1 MSRTVRRG
9 FTLIELLV
17 VIAIIAILIALLLPA
32 VQQAR
37 EAARRTQCKNN
48 MKQLGLALHNYHD
61 TFLGFPNCWS
71 WGAGSGGPA
80 ETMLG
85 PWARSLPYF
94 DQAPLYNAMNFI
106 AGSGCDENLLMRK
119 AVLPVLM
126 CPSDSLQNGVDMFFV
141 NGGANSGYGAPF
153 ARTCSCPA
161 GTGGVNDIPSG
172 EAYPPTVYF
181 RCSGFMANYRPSH
194 GDGATY
200 ATQYGMPG
208 CDAAWIGPGA
218 IANEAAPGFFGFGYD
233 ATGGRGI
240 FVCYGG
246 YSSFPSPLIG
256 IRNITDGTSHT
267 ILFGHVTGF
276 QDYWNDAWWHG
287 ASTSG
292 TTLPPNLITRGPA
305 WITQVGN
312 TTGSAAQVL
321 GAGCV
326 SDLEWATRG
335 FNSPHVG
342 ICMFTMCDGSVRSI
356 SENISLVT
364 YQALG
369 SRAGGEVAG
378 EF

>member
-1 MSRTVRRG
+1 MSRFNRRG

-71 WGAGSGGPA
+71 WGAGSGGPQ
-80 ETMLG
+80 ETMFG
-85 PWARSLPYF
+85 PWARTLPYF
-94 DQAPLYNAMNFI
+94 DQAPLYNSTDFNQ
-106 AGSGCDENLLMRK
+106 GSGCNSNLAMRK
-119 AVLPVLM
+119 AVLPALM
-126 CPSDSLQNGVDMFFV
+126 CPSDSLQTGVDMLYA
-141 NGGANSGYGAPF
+141 NGGSSTGYGIPV
-153 ARTCSCPA
+153 ARTCSCYSGAVTGDVPA
-161 GTGGVNDIPSG
+161 ATSWCN
-172 EAYPPTVYF
+172 
-181 RCSGFMANYRPSH
+181 CSGFMSSYRPSH

-233 ATGGRGI
+233 AGGGRGV

-256 IRNITDGTSHT
+256 VRNITDGTSNT
-267 ILFGHVTGF
+267 ILFGHVIGF

-292 TTLPPNLITRGPA
+292 TTLPPNLIKKGPL

-312 TTGSAAQVL
+312 TTGTAAQVL

-342 ICMFTMCDGSVRSI
+342 VCMFTLCDGSVRSV
-356 SENISLVT
+356 SENISLVV
-364 YQALG
+364 YQSLG
-369 SRAGGEVAG
+369 SRAGGEVVG